1 MGRSAPA
8 RTQTIMCRWRT
19 GSPVECTQEIQACH
33 DPSRSWRSQHSR
45 CPTGPPVSS
54 TIGGDAGLRPYGP
67 PSRSTTV
74 SAYETKFE
82 RGPNG
87 GDSRGSMGEERPGDD
102 RAPVHHGR
110 REAGGPRLPPDL
122 QCQLLANGDI
132 IGQTDC
138 GRELGKPS
146 PGPAEH
152 SQSSVPG
159 HRAKLGRSQRSGRF
173 RPTCPPRPDGLRGSP
188 MTPRGTRGMHVR
200 MSGQPSF
207 WACLQRRLRV

>member
-74 SAYETKFE
+74 LGYEIKFE
-82 RGPNG
+82 SGPNG
-87 GDSRGSMGEERPGDD
+87 GDSRGQHGGGTTWRRPSTGTSWAERSRGSQAASRPAVSAPSKRGHHRAGRLRPGT
-102 RAPVHHGR
+102 G
-110 REAGGPRLPPDL
+110 EA
-122 QCQLLANGDI
+122 LA
-132 IGQTDC
+132 
-138 GRELGKPS
+138 
-146 PGPAEH
+146 GPAEH

-173 RPTCPPRPDGLRGSP
+173 RPTCPPRPDGLHGSP
-188 MTPRGTRGMHVR
+188 MTPPERAECGM
-200 MSGQPSF
+200 
-207 WACLQRRLRV
+207 